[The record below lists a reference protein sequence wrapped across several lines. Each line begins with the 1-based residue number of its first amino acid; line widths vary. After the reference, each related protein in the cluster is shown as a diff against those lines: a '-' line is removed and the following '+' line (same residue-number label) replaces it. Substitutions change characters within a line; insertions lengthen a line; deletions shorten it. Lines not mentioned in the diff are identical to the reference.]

1 MGAEADKN
9 AYKER
14 AVQRRQLRDKAIKEG
29 GLHNKVIAKYQDSRA
44 KMDDRMASRRERQ
57 ANKHMNKAIKY
68 DTRRREGKARLEMAK
83 ANIRNSKAGIVVRQ
97 VRENTRVDYKPNN
110 YRNVKR
116 AEIQAK
122 RAIRRER
129 NEEFKRRYNDY
140 KNHTKLF
147 K

>member
-1 MGAEADKN
+1 MELKQI
-9 AYKER
+9 KMLTRRE
-14 AVQRRQLRDKAIKEG
+14 QFRRQLRDKAIKEG

-44 KMDDRMASRRERQ
+44 KMDDRMVSRRERQ

-122 RAIRRER
+122 RAIRKER

-140 KNHTKLF
+140 KNYTKLF